1 MKTFESELQSQIM
14 EYLAHE
20 MARGRVG
27 WFCRVNGG
35 AVKVGADFVRFYELH
50 IPGHSVRSKGKADIE
65 GLLGNGS
72 ATPGRYFALEVKRP
86 GGVAMR
92 EQREFLAAV
101 REVGGIGATVRSFED
116 VKSVLFGE
124 IDLYRDQTPY
134 GERHESQKTRHD

>member
-1 MKTFESELQSQIM
+1 MSLPFEAELQSQIL

-35 AVKVGADFVRFYELH
+35 AVHTGHEFIRFYQLH
-50 IPGHSVRSKGKADIE
+50 IPGHAGRSAGKADIE
-65 GLLGNGS
+65 GLMGNGS
-72 ATPGRYFALEVKRP
+72 ATPGRYFALEVKSATGR
-86 GGVAMR
+86 ATR

-124 IDLYRDQTPY
+124 IDPERDQTPY
-134 GERHESQKTRHD
+134 EARA

>member
-1 MKTFESELQSQIM
+1 MTFESELQSQIL

-35 AVKVGADFVRFYELH
+35 AVKVGADYVRFYELH
-50 IPGHSVRSKGKADIE
+50 LPGHSMRSKGKADIE
-65 GLLGNGS
+65 GLMGNGS
-72 ATPGRYFALEVKRP
+72 AYPGRYFALEVKRP
-86 GGVAMR
+86 GKVATQ

-116 VKSVLFGE
+116 VRSVLFGE
-124 IDLYRDQTPY
+124 IDPDRDQTPY
-134 GERHESQKTRHD
+134 GDRQ

>member
-1 MKTFESELQSQIM
+1 MTFESELQGQIL

-35 AVKVGADFVRFYELH
+35 AVKVDADYVRFYELH
-50 IPGHSVRSKGKADIE
+50 LPGHSMRSKGKADIE
-65 GLLGNGS
+65 GLMGNGS
-72 ATPGRYFALEVKRP
+72 AYPGRYFALEVKSATGR
-86 GGVAMR
+86 ATR

-116 VKSVLFGE
+116 VRSVLFGE
-124 IDLYRDQTPY
+124 VDPARDQTPY
-134 GERHESQKTRHD
+134 EARA

>member
-1 MKTFESELQSQIM
+1 MTFESELQGQIL

-35 AVKVGADFVRFYELH
+35 AVKVGADYVRFYELH
-50 IPGHSVRSKGKADIE
+50 LPGHSMRSKGKADIE
-65 GLLGNGS
+65 GLMGNGS
-72 ATPGRYFALEVKRP
+72 AYPGRYFALEVKSATGR
-86 GGVAMR
+86 ATR

-116 VKSVLFGE
+116 VRSVLFGE
-124 IDLYRDQTPY
+124 VDPERDQTPY
-134 GERHESQKTRHD
+134 EARA

>member
-1 MKTFESELQSQIM
+1 MTFESELQGQIL

-50 IPGHSVRSKGKADIE
+50 LPGHSMRSKGKADIE
-65 GLLGNGS
+65 GLMGNGS
-72 ATPGRYFALEVKRP
+72 AYPGRYFALEVKRP
-86 GGVAMR
+86 GKVATR

-116 VKSVLFGE
+116 VRSVLFGE
-124 IDLYRDQTPY
+124 MDPERDQTPY
-134 GERHESQKTRHD
+134 EARV